1 MMHSKNPED
10 NMIDFESYIRNIP
23 DFPIKDIQ
31 FKDITTL
38 LKEREIFANSVD
50 YLYAPFRS
58 HDITKIVGI
67 ESRGF
72 IFGAAMA
79 YKLNIGFVP
88 VRKPGKLPAETL
100 VEEYLLEYGKDSVEI
115 HMDAIQKSDQVLIVD
130 DLLATGGT
138 AAATTRLIERLGGQ
152 IVGLSFLIELMELN
166 GREKL
171 KDYEVQA
178 LIQYKI

>member
-1 MMHSKNPED
+1 MNFSE
-10 NMIDFESYIRNIP
+10 YIRNIP
-23 DFPIKDIQ
+23 DFPVKGIQ

-38 LKEREIFANSVD
+38 LKEGDVFAAAVDQMYGPYKEEEIN
-50 YLYAPFRS
+50 
-58 HDITKIVGI
+58 KIVGI

-79 YKLNIGFVP
+79 YKLNAGFIP

-100 VEEYLLEYGKDSVEI
+100 SEEYQLEYGTDSLEVHLDGIEAG
-115 HMDAIQKSDQVLIVD
+115 DRVLVID

-138 AAATTRLIERLGGQ
+138 AQATCTLVEKLGGQ
-152 IVGLSFLIELMELN
+152 IVGLSFLIELTSLK

-171 KDYEVQA
+171 SKYRVHS
-178 LIQYKI
+178 LIQYEI

>member
-1 MMHSKNPED
+1 
-10 NMIDFESYIRNIP
+10 
-23 DFPIKDIQ
+23 
-31 FKDITTL
+31 
-38 LKEREIFANSVD
+38 
-50 YLYAPFRS
+50 
-58 HDITKIVGI
+58 
-67 ESRGF
+67 
-72 IFGAAMA
+72 
-79 YKLNIGFVP
+79 
-88 VRKPGKLPAETL
+88 
-100 VEEYLLEYGKDSVEI
+100 
-115 HMDAIQKSDQVLIVD
+115 MDAIQKSDQVLIVD